1 MYMLPQILDISTEN
15 FIINQIICN
24 YSDYKKIKCKK

>member
-15 FIINQIICN
+15 FL
-24 YSDYKKIKCKK
+24 IKQTISTLKVTTQP